1 MAARKPSAAA
11 SAVAPTLSRRHA
23 AGAPSARG
31 LLFTL
36 LGEFVLTTDGT
47 AWTSAVLA
55 AFARLGIE
63 EKATRQALMRT
74 AAAGWLEPEKLGRR
88 TRWRLTGSAR
98 RLLTDGAARIYS
110 FTGPAADWDGRWL
123 LVYARIPESDRR
135 ARHVVRS
142 RRAGPVGSLG
152 ASLWLSPH
160 TGREAEAIEVL
171 RAAGLDGD
179 AHVFVATRS
188 GLGDERVMVAAAWD
202 LAAVEDQYE
211 QFIEEFRDP
220 APDDVLARQVGL
232 VHAWRRFPSVDP
244 ALPRELLRPAGAG
257 WRRPGCSPTS
267 ISAGPARPGWSG
279 SGSTASA
286 EILPPGQRGPRAGT
300 RAAPGQSRARP
311 GQICYE
317 VLTY

>member
-1 MAARKPSAAA
+1 MPGRRSPEAHAPVPGSPETAAPA
-11 SAVAPTLSRRHA
+11 LSRRHA

-55 AFARLGIE
+55 AFRRLGVE

-88 TRWRLTGSAR
+88 TRWRLTASAWR
-98 RLLTDGAARIYS
+98 MLSDGAERIYS
-110 FTGPAADWDGRWL
+110 FTGPAEHWDGRWL
-123 LVYARIPESDRR
+123 LVYARVPESDRR

-142 RRAGPVGSLG
+142 RLSWAGFGSLG
-152 ASLWLSPH
+152 AGLWISPH
-160 TGREAEAIEVL
+160 PARGTEAVEVL
-171 RAAGLDGD
+171 RAAGLEGD
-179 AHVFVATRS
+179 AHVFEATRS
-188 GLGDERVMVAAAWD
+188 GLGDVRVMVAAAWD

-220 APDDVLARQVGL
+220 APGDVLARQVEL

-244 ALPRELLRPAGAG
+244 ALPRELL
-257 WRRPGCSPTS
+257 
-267 ISAGPARPGWSG
+267 PARWSG
-279 SGSTASA
+279 LEAARLFADRHQRWSGD
-286 EILPPGQRGPRAGT
+286 
-300 RAAPGQSRARP
+300 ARLEWKRLNDL
-311 GQICYE
+311 G
-317 VLTY
+317 

>member
-1 MAARKPSAAA
+1 MPGRRSPEAHAPVPGSPGTAAPA
-11 SAVAPTLSRRHA
+11 LSRRHA

-55 AFARLGIE
+55 AFRRLGIE

-88 TRWRLTGSAR
+88 TRWRLTASAWR
-98 RLLTDGAARIYS
+98 MLSDGAERIYS
-110 FTGPAADWDGRWL
+110 FTGPAEHWDGRWL
-123 LVYARIPESDRR
+123 LVYARVPESDRR

-142 RRAGPVGSLG
+142 RLSWAGFGSLG
-152 ASLWLSPH
+152 AGLWISPH
-160 TGREAEAIEVL
+160 PDRGTEAVEVL
-171 RAAGLDGD
+171 RAAGLEGD
-179 AHVFVATRS
+179 AHVFEATRS
-188 GLGDERVMVAAAWD
+188 GLGDVRVMVAAAWD

-220 APDDVLARQVGL
+220 APGDVLARQVEL

-244 ALPRELLRPAGAG
+244 ALPRELL
-257 WRRPGCSPTS
+257 
-267 ISAGPARPGWSG
+267 PARWSG
-279 SGSTASA
+279 LEAARLFADRHQRWSGD
-286 EILPPGQRGPRAGT
+286 
-300 RAAPGQSRARP
+300 ARLEWKRLNDL
-311 GQICYE
+311 G
-317 VLTY
+317 

>member
-1 MAARKPSAAA
+1 MPGRRSPQAHAPLPGLPGTAAPA
-11 SAVAPTLSRRHA
+11 LSRRHA

-55 AFARLGIE
+55 AFRRLGIE

-88 TRWRLTGSAR
+88 TRWRLTASAWR
-98 RLLTDGAARIYS
+98 MLTDGAERIYS
-110 FTGPAADWDGRWL
+110 FTGPAEHWDGRWL
-123 LVYARIPESDRR
+123 LVYARVPESDRR

-142 RRAGPVGSLG
+142 RLSWAGFGSLG
-152 ASLWLSPH
+152 AGLWISPH
-160 TGREAEAIEVL
+160 PDRGTEAVEVL
-171 RAAGLDGD
+171 RAAGLEGD
-179 AHVFVATRS
+179 AHVFEATRS
-188 GLGDERVMVAAAWD
+188 GLGDVRVMVAAAWD

-220 APDDVLARQVGL
+220 APGDVLARQVEL

-244 ALPRELLRPAGAG
+244 ALPRELL
-257 WRRPGCSPTS
+257 
-267 ISAGPARPGWSG
+267 PARWSG
-279 SGSTASA
+279 LEAARLFADRHQRWSGD
-286 EILPPGQRGPRAGT
+286 
-300 RAAPGQSRARP
+300 ARLEWKRLNDL
-311 GQICYE
+311 G
-317 VLTY
+317 